1 MNASDSEEEEYVSMR
16 RSTSNITLINL
27 ANDTDSESDDSLGL
41 EVKY

>member
-16 RSTSNITLINL
+16 RSQSNITLINL
-27 ANDTDSESDDSLGL
+27 ANDESDESDDSLGL